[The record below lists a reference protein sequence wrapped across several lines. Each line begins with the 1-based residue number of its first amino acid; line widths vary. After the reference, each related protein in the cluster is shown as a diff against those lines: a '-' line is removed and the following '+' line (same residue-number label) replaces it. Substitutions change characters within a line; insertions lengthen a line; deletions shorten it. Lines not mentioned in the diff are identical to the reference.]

1 MNTDFSISQPPAL
14 DDEVPAAAPQDSMEG
29 LLLRLRQRG
38 IQLQA
43 DGAQL
48 RISAP
53 KGALDEALRAALSAG
68 KSEILRLLQSQD
80 RRSALP
86 QVQPRPAQRHEPF
99 ALTDVQ
105 HAYWM
110 GRQPFVELGGFST
123 HCYFEFQRE
132 GLDLARLEQALQ
144 VLIRRHDML
153 RAVIN
158 DDGTQRVLPEV
169 PPYRI
174 ECLDLREQD
183 SSAAEAALLAQREQ
197 LSHKRGPVDQ
207 WPLFAIRAARLP
219 EAQLRLFVSL
229 DMLII
234 DASSMFLFFQEWQQA
249 YEDPQRLAPAQ
260 AFSYRDY
267 ALFEQTLHEQPE
279 FQRARDYWTARLDS
293 LPPAPGLPLARQPH
307 ELAEVRFERRE
318 QRIAAADW
326 ARLKTLAAQH
336 GATPTVLL
344 MTAFAEAL
352 RRWSATPDFSLN
364 VTLFHRFPIHPE
376 VEQLIGDFTATTLL
390 ASQAQAG
397 DRFIDRLQRLQ
408 AQLAE
413 DLDHRAYSG
422 MRVLRDRARQLGHA
436 PGAAMPVV
444 FTSTLALDGRQ
455 STTGGLSFFG
465 DIVHGVSQTP
475 QVWMDHQMA
484 EFDGELRLFLDA
496 IEDLFPAGLLDD
508 CFGAYAQLLRTLA
521 ADPEAWTQRPLPST
535 LPARH
540 QPLLAQFNATD
551 DPALGHGL
559 LQDGLIAQAR
569 RQPEALAVIAADG
582 QLSYARLA
590 REALALAE
598 ALQALSASRD
608 QPVAVMMDKSCEQV
622 LAVYG
627 VLMAGAAYLPIDPR
641 LPVERRRHLLSA
653 SGARLLLTQRMHAPV
668 PDAPPGVQ
676 VLCLGDVAL
685 AAPALAP
692 PPASTRPGDLA
703 YVLFTSGSTGQP
715 KGVMI
720 EHAQAVNTLQD
731 INRRMKVGPE
741 DRVLALSALHFD
753 LSVYD
758 LFGVIAAGGCLVMP
772 DPARL
777 HDAQHWV
784 ELVQAHGVSLWNSVP
799 QLLQHFVEHLE
810 HLQSQG
816 APLPS
821 TLRQAI
827 LSGDWIPVSLPDRA
841 RRVCPGLQLL
851 ASGGP
856 TETAIWCTQYP
867 IGKVDPAWSSIP
879 YGRPLA
885 NQRMWVMDA
894 LLEERPVGVAGEI
907 CIGGACVGR
916 GYLGDEAQTAQR
928 FLHHPRTGERLYRS
942 GDLGR
947 VTPDG
952 QIEFLGRQDHQVKI
966 NGLRIELGE
975 INACLLR
982 QPGIRQAWTGVRTEG
997 AQKQLVS
1004 LLVVDAD
1011 AADWPARLAD
1021 GSLRQA
1027 LAAWLPDYMLPQRFQ
1042 LLEALPLSANGKV
1055 DAAQLQALLQRQ
1067 APEGT
1072 APSVQADAAAL
1083 ALQAQLLPLWQSL
1096 LGRQDLTPTQSF
1108 FDVGGDSLLALRLLS
1123 RVREQLGLPAAL
1135 QGRLMQ
1141 CFFQQPRLADFAAAL
1156 AGLQSSQDAD
1166 GDAGLPLIEP
1176 APVPDGEDFPAADV
1190 QLAFLMGDGE
1200 DLEFHVRTHHYVE
1213 VEMPAFDPVRY
1224 EQALQRELQRQAAN
1238 IVVATPELRL
1248 RPVQDLTPLPLTLDD
1263 CRTLDAAACEARL
1276 LATRAR
1282 MERQTLPVD
1291 RWPWM
1296 QVHATLLPGGHA
1308 RLHINCNAVFWDG
1321 FGTQQFFA
1329 NVERCYRDPALV
1341 LPPLCL
1347 SFRDCVLAL
1356 ERLEQSPQGERSR
1369 RYWMDRLPGMPAAP
1383 ALPLKP
1389 RLNRR
1394 QRSMMKRREMDLS
1407 AVQWQALRQRCEAR
1421 GLRPEA
1427 GLFGAYA
1434 QILSFWS
1441 GSRHFLLNN
1450 MVSHRLPLHEQI
1462 FEIVG
1467 NFSAL
1472 YPLEVDWR
1480 EGGGFAQ
1487 RCRRLDQRM
1496 QQDLQHLHCS
1506 GVQVLQAYNRVHGQ
1520 AGRAACPFVVG
1531 NGLAMKP
1538 FTRSLHGCLE
1548 TPQVLLD
1555 NQFFGLEDGGVWITW
1570 DVFEDVFPAG
1580 QVDAMWQAYARLLAR
1595 LADDDAAWDSEGFDL
1610 LDEAARALR
1619 RDYNDSA
1626 APRPEGRLLQD
1637 GLLEQARLQG
1647 DALALVA
1654 EGQRLSYAQLA
1665 AQALA
1670 LAGALQARGL
1680 QSAEPVAVLLPRGP
1694 WQVIAVQAIL
1704 AAGGA
1709 YVPMDPQWPAQ
1720 RLQQL
1725 LQSTRA
1731 RLALCLGSLEGAP
1744 ALPGLSYLAVDQGPS
1759 GQAFL
1764 PPACSETQLAYII
1777 FTSGSTGVPKGV
1789 MIDHRGA
1796 LNTIADIN
1804 RRFAVTAADVIFG
1817 VSSLYFDLSVYDL
1830 FGSTLAGARLVL
1842 PDAATGVDPAAWLRQ
1857 MQDEGVTVWNS
1868 VPALMQL
1875 LVDAALTAG
1884 VQLPQLRLVMLS
1896 GDWIPVTLPEQVR
1909 RVAPNAQVV
1918 SLGGATEASIWSIVY
1933 PIGQVPADW
1942 PSIPYGRPL
1951 ANQRWYVLDEDGHEL
1966 PDGVAGQL
1974 HIGGLG
1980 LALGYWADEART
1992 AAAFITHPR
2001 SGERLYRTGD
2011 LGRLLPEGQ
2020 IEFLGR
2026 ADFQVKIQGYRI
2038 EIDEIEHVL
2047 LSHAAVRGAAVI
2059 VVGSQAGK
2067 QLQAFVVS
2075 DEDLDLGALQQH
2087 VAARLPAYMVPSR
2100 LQRLARLPLTANG
2113 KVDRSALAA
2122 MAVNEP
2128 HERGSVPP
2136 RNALERRLAGIWSD
2150 VLGVQ
2155 PGAHDDFFA
2164 LGGQS
2169 FAAVRVMTR
2178 IEQQLGLRLP
2188 LSLMLEGRTVAALAQ
2203 AIEQA
2208 RTQRTEAAAAAPA
2221 RRSRALVCLQQ
2232 GSSQEPGWYFVHPA
2246 GGHVL
2251 CYRELAQAMP
2261 GHFHAFQAPGL
2272 SGDGAPLDEVP
2283 ALAAHYLAALR
2294 QHQPQGPYRLG
2305 GWSSGGTIAFEMAR
2319 QLEAEGEQVA
2329 CLALLDTPAPHAGE
2343 AQAPSPRQLLQWF
2356 LQDLEAPLSTDMLA
2370 QLQTQDLTLAAALAL
2385 LHGQGLARH
2394 LDARALQGVHAVFC
2408 ATVSACQRYR
2418 PGPVGLNAPLLVLQA
2433 SEGEV
2438 AEFAGHP
2445 EAHRSDWGW
2454 RAHAAGRLR
2463 SLRVPGSHYSLF
2475 KPPHL
2480 DGIAALLQTPF

>member
-1 MNTDFSISQPPAL
+1 MNTEFSLSQPPAL
-14 DDEVPAAAPQDSMEG
+14 DETAAPATPPDSMEA

-43 DGAQL
+43 EGAQL

-53 KGALDEALRAALSAG
+53 KGALDDDLRAALSAG
-68 KSEILRLLQSQD
+68 KSEILRLLQSQE

-86 QVQPRPAQRHEPF
+86 QVQPQPAQRHEPF
-99 ALTDVQ
+99 PLTDVQ

-123 HCYFEFQRE
+123 HCYFEFQRA
-132 GLDLARLEQALQ
+132 GLDIERLETALQALI
-144 VLIRRHDML
+144 LRHDML

-158 DDGTQRVLPEV
+158 EDGTQRVLPEV

-174 ECLDLREQD
+174 ECLDLRALNARD
-183 SSAAEAALLAQREQ
+183 AESALLAQREQ
-197 LSHKRGPVDQ
+197 LSHKRGPVDR

-219 EAQLRLFVSL
+219 GEQLRLFVSL

-279 FQRARDYWTARLDS
+279 FQRARDYWSARLDS

-352 RRWSATPDFSLN
+352 RPWSATPDFSLN
-364 VTLFHRFPIHPE
+364 VTLFHRFPVHPE
-376 VEQLIGDFTATTLL
+376 VDQLIGDFTATSLL
-390 ASQAQAG
+390 AARAQAG
-397 DRFIDRLQRLQ
+397 DSFADRLQRLQ

-422 MRVLRDRARQLGHA
+422 MRVLRDRARHLGHA

-521 ADPEAWTQRPLPST
+521 ADPAAWAQRPLPAT

-540 QPLLAQFNATD
+540 LPLLAQLNATE
-551 DPALGHGL
+551 DPAIGHGL
-559 LQDGLIAQAR
+559 LQDGLIIQAR

-582 QLSYARLA
+582 QLSYGRLA
-590 REALALAE
+590 REALVLAE
-598 ALQALSASRD
+598 ALQALGAGGE
-608 QPVAVMMDKSCEQV
+608 QPVAVMMDKGCEQV

-641 LPVERRRHLLSA
+641 LPAERRRHLLSA
-653 SGARLLLTQRMHAPV
+653 SGARLLLTQAAHH
-668 PDAPPGVQ
+668 PGQ
-676 VLCLGDVAL
+676 DLTPGLRVLCLGDEAL
-685 AAPALAP
+685 AAPAIAP
-692 PPASTRPGDLA
+692 PPAATRPGDLA
-703 YVLFTSGSTGQP
+703 YVLFTSGSTGAP

-731 INRRMKVGPE
+731 INRRMQVGPR

-777 HDAQHWV
+777 HDAQHWA
-784 ELVQAHGVSLWNSVP
+784 ELVQAHRVSLWNSVP

-810 HLQSQG
+810 HLQAQG
-816 APLPS
+816 DPLPGG
-821 TLRQAI
+821 LRQAI
-827 LSGDWIPVSLPDRA
+827 LSGDWIPVGLPDRA
-841 RRVCPGLQLL
+841 RRVCPDLQLL

-867 IGKVDPAWSSIP
+867 IGEVDPAWSSIP

-885 NQRMWVMDA
+885 NQRMWVMDE
-894 LLEERPVGVAGEI
+894 LLEERPVGVTGEI

-928 FLHHPRTGERLYRS
+928 FLRHPRTGERLYRS

-947 VTPDG
+947 VTAEG
-952 QIEFLGRQDHQVKI
+952 QIEFLGRQDHQVKL

-982 QPGIRQAWTGVRTEG
+982 QPGIRQAWTGVRREG

-1004 LLVVDAD
+1004 LLVLDPDD
-1011 AADWPARLAD
+1011 AAAAARLAD

-1042 LLEALPLSANGKV
+1042 RLEALPLSANGKV
-1055 DAAQLQALLQRQ
+1055 DAAQLQALLQAQQ
-1067 APEGT
+1067 AEGA
-1072 APSVQADAAAL
+1072 APAAQTDAAAQ
-1083 ALQAQLLPLWQSL
+1083 ALQEQLLPLWRSL
-1096 LGRQDLTPTQSF
+1096 LGRQDLTPAQSF

-1123 RVREQLGLPAAL
+1123 RVREQLGLAPAL

-1156 AGLQSSQDAD
+1156 THLQQDPPAQGED
-1166 GDAGLPLIEP
+1166 ELPLIEP
-1176 APVPDGEDFPAADV
+1176 TAAPAGEDFPAADV

-1213 VEMPAFDPVRY
+1213 VEMPAFDPARY

-1248 RPVQDLTPLPLTLDD
+1248 RPVQDLTPLPLSLDD
-1263 CRTLDAAACEARL
+1263 CRALDAPACEARL

-1282 MERQTLPVD
+1282 MERQPLPVHH
-1291 RWPWM
+1291 WPWM
-1296 QVHATLLPGGHA
+1296 DVHATLLPGGHA

-1329 NVERCYRDPALV
+1329 NVERCYREPGLV
-1341 LPPLCL
+1341 LPPLTL
-1347 SFRDCVLAL
+1347 TFRDCVLAL
-1356 ERLEQSPQGERSR
+1356 ERLEQGPQGERSR
-1369 RYWMDRLPGMPAAP
+1369 RYWMERLPSMPAAP

-1394 QRSMMKRREMDLS
+1394 QRSMMKRRERDLS
-1407 AVQWQALRQRCEAR
+1407 AAQWQALRQRCEAR

-1427 GLFGAYA
+1427 GLFAAYA

-1450 MVSHRLPLHEQI
+1450 MVSHRLPMHEQI

-1480 EGGGFAQ
+1480 EGGGFAE

-1496 QQDLQHLHCS
+1496 QQDAQHLHCS

-1555 NQFFGLEDGGVWITW
+1555 NQFFGLEDGGIWITW

-1580 QVDAMWQAYARLLAR
+1580 QVDAMWQAYARLLDQ
-1595 LADDDAAWDSEGFDL
+1595 LAHDDAAWDSEGFDL

-1637 GLLEQARLQG
+1637 GLLEQARRQG

-1670 LAGALQARGL
+1670 LAGQLQARGL
-1680 QSAEPVAVLLPRGP
+1680 RSAEPVAVLLPRGP

-1709 YVPMDPQWPAQ
+1709 YVPMDPQWPTQ

-1725 LQSTRA
+1725 LDSTGA
-1731 RLALCLGSLEGAP
+1731 RLALCLAGLDAP
-1744 ALPGLSYLAVDQGPS
+1744 ALPGLHYLAVDQLPS
-1759 GQAFL
+1759 GPAWQ
-1764 PPACSETQLAYII
+1764 PPAASETQLAYII

-1796 LNTIADIN
+1796 LNTIADVN
-1804 RRFAVTAADVIFG
+1804 RRFGVRPADVLFG

-1842 PDAATGVDPAAWLRQ
+1842 PDAATGVDPSAWLHQ

-1875 LVDAALTAG
+1875 LVDAALAAG

-1909 RVAPNAQVV
+1909 RIAPNAQVV

-1933 PIGQVPADW
+1933 PIGSVPADW

-1951 ANQRWYVLDEDGHEL
+1951 ANQRWHVLDEDGREL
-1966 PDGVAGQL
+1966 PDGVTGQL
-1974 HIGGLG
+1974 HIAGTG
-1980 LALGYWADEART
+1980 LALGYWGDEART
-1992 AAAFITHPR
+1992 AAAFIRHPR

-2047 LSHAAVRGAAVI
+2047 LAHPGVRGAAVI

-2067 QLQAFVVS
+2067 QLQGFLIA
-2075 DEDLDLGALQQH
+2075 DEELDLAAVQAH
-2087 VAARLPAYMVPSR
+2087 VGARLPAYMVPSR
-2100 LQRLARLPLTANG
+2100 LQRLAQLPLTANG

-2128 HERGSVPP
+2128 REQGGVAP
-2136 RNALERRLAGIWSD
+2136 RNALERSLAEIWSA

-2155 PGAHDDFFA
+2155 PGVHDDFFA

-2188 LSLMLEGRTVAALAQ
+2188 LSLMLEGRTIAALAQ

-2208 RTQRTEAAAAAPA
+2208 RAQRTDAPAVA

-2251 CYRELAQAMP
+2251 CYRELAQSMP

-2272 SGDGAPLDEVP
+2272 SNDGAPLDEVP
-2283 ALAAHYLAALR
+2283 ALAAHYLTALR

-2329 CLALLDTPAPHAGE
+2329 CLALLDTPAPLAGE
-2343 AQAPSPRQLLQWF
+2343 PQAPSPRQLLQWF

-2370 QLQTQDLTLAAALAL
+2370 QIQTQDLTLAAALSL

-2394 LDARALQGVHAVFC
+2394 LDARALQAVHAVFC
-2408 ATVSACQRYR
+2408 ATVDACQRYR

-2445 EAHRSDWGW
+2445 DAHRSDWGW
-2454 RAHAAGRLR
+2454 RAYAAGRLR

-2475 KPPHL
+2475 KPPQL
-2480 DGIAALLQTPF
+2480 DGVAALLQTPF

>member
-1 MNTDFSISQPPAL
+1 MNTDFSLSQPPAL
-14 DDEVPAAAPQDSMEG
+14 DETAAPATPPDSMEA

-38 IQLQA
+38 VQLQA
-43 DGAQL
+43 EGAQL

-53 KGALDEALRAALSAG
+53 KGALDDDLRAALSAG
-68 KSEILRLLQSQD
+68 KSEILRLLQSQE

-86 QVQPRPAQRHEPF
+86 QIQPQPAQRHEPF
-99 ALTDVQ
+99 PLTDVQ

-123 HCYFEFQRE
+123 HCYFEFQRA
-132 GLDLARLEQALQ
+132 GLDIERLETALQALI
-144 VLIRRHDML
+144 LRHDML

-158 DDGTQRVLPEV
+158 EDGTQRVLPEV

-174 ECLDLREQD
+174 ECLDLREQGE
-183 SSAAEAALLAQREQ
+183 AQAEAALLAQREQ

-219 EAQLRLFVSL
+219 GEQLRLFVSL

-307 ELAEVRFERRE
+307 ELTEVRFERRE

-326 ARLKTLAAQH
+326 ARLKPLAAQH

-352 RRWSATPDFSLN
+352 RPWSATPDFSLN
-364 VTLFHRFPIHPE
+364 VTLFHRFPVHPE
-376 VEQLIGDFTATTLL
+376 VDQLIGDFTATSLL
-390 ASQAQAG
+390 AARAQAG
-397 DRFIDRLQRLQ
+397 DSFADRLQRLQ

-422 MRVLRDRARQLGHA
+422 MRVLRDRARHLGHA

-496 IEDLFPAGLLDD
+496 IEDLFPVGLLDD

-521 ADPEAWTQRPLPST
+521 ADPAAWAQRPLPAT

-540 QPLLAQFNATD
+540 LPLLAQLNATE
-551 DPALGHGL
+551 DPAIGHGL
-559 LQDGLIAQAR
+559 LQDGLIIQAR

-582 QLSYARLA
+582 QLSYGRLA
-590 REALALAE
+590 REAQVLAE
-598 ALQALSASRD
+598 ALQALGAGREL
-608 QPVAVMMDKSCEQV
+608 PIAVMMDKGCEQV

-641 LPVERRRHLLSA
+641 LPAERRRHLLSA
-653 SGARLLLTQRMHAPV
+653 SGARLLLTQAAHH
-668 PDAPPGVQ
+668 PGQ
-676 VLCLGDVAL
+676 DLTPGLRVLCLGDEAL
-685 AAPALAP
+685 AAPAIAP
-692 PPASTRPGDLA
+692 PPAATRPGDLA
-703 YVLFTSGSTGQP
+703 YVLFTSGSTGAP

-731 INRRMKVGPE
+731 INRRMQVGPR

-777 HDAQHWV
+777 HDAQHWA
-784 ELVQAHGVSLWNSVP
+784 ELVQAHRVSLWNSVP

-810 HLQSQG
+810 HLQAQG
-816 APLPS
+816 EPLPGG
-821 TLRQAI
+821 LRQAI
-827 LSGDWIPVSLPDRA
+827 LSGDWIPVGLPDRA
-841 RRVCPGLQLL
+841 RRVCPDLQLL

-885 NQRMWVMDA
+885 NQRMWVMDE
-894 LLEERPVGVAGEI
+894 LLQERPVGVTGEI

-928 FLHHPRTGERLYRS
+928 FLRHPRTGERLYRS

-947 VTPDG
+947 VTAEG
-952 QIEFLGRQDHQVKI
+952 QIEFLGRQDHQVKL

-982 QPGIRQAWTGVRTEG
+982 QPGIRQAWTGVRSEG

-1004 LLVVDAD
+1004 LLVLDPDD
-1011 AADWPARLAD
+1011 AAAATRLTD
-1021 GSLRQA
+1021 GSLRQS

-1042 LLEALPLSANGKV
+1042 RLEALPLSANGKV
-1055 DAAQLQALLQRQ
+1055 DAAQLQALLQAQQ
-1067 APEGT
+1067 AEGA
-1072 APSVQADAAAL
+1072 APAAQTDAAAQ
-1083 ALQAQLLPLWQSL
+1083 ALQEQLLPLWRSL
-1096 LGRQDLTPTQSF
+1096 LGRQDLTPAQSF

-1123 RVREQLGLPAAL
+1123 RVREQLGLAPAL

-1156 AGLQSSQDAD
+1156 ARLQQDPPAQGAD
-1166 GDAGLPLIEP
+1166 ELPLIEP
-1176 APVPDGEDFPAADV
+1176 ASAPTGEDFPAADV

-1213 VEMPAFDPVRY
+1213 VEMPAFDPARY

-1248 RPVQDLTPLPLTLDD
+1248 RPVQDLTPLPLSLDD
-1263 CRTLDAAACEARL
+1263 CRALDAAACEARL

-1282 MERQTLPVD
+1282 MERQTLPVH

-1296 QVHATLLPGGHA
+1296 DVHATLLPGGHA

-1329 NVERCYRDPALV
+1329 NVERCYREPGLV
-1341 LPPLCL
+1341 LPPLTL
-1347 SFRDCVLAL
+1347 TLRDCVLAL
-1356 ERLEQSPQGERSR
+1356 ERLEQGPQGERSR
-1369 RYWMDRLPGMPAAP
+1369 RYWMERLPGMPAAP

-1407 AVQWQALRQRCEAR
+1407 AAQWQALRQHCDAR

-1427 GLFGAYA
+1427 GLFAAYA

-1450 MVSHRLPLHEQI
+1450 MVSHRLPMHEQI

-1480 EGGGFAQ
+1480 EGGGFAE

-1496 QQDLQHLHCS
+1496 QQDAQHLHCS

-1555 NQFFGLEDGGVWITW
+1555 NQFFGLEDGGIWITW

-1580 QVDAMWQAYARLLAR
+1580 QVDAMWQAYARLLDQ
-1595 LADDDAAWDSEGFDL
+1595 LAHDDAAWDSEGFDL

-1619 RDYNDSA
+1619 RAYNDSA

-1637 GLLEQARLQG
+1637 GLLEQARQQG

-1670 LAGALQARGL
+1670 LAGQLQARGRAAAPRPL
-1680 QSAEPVAVLLPRGP
+1680 AGDRRAGHPGGRRRLCAHGPAVAGAAPAAAARQHRRAPGPVPGRARCPRAAGPALPRRRPASFWPRLAAARRQRDAARLHHLHLGLHRRAQGRDDRPPRRAQHHRRHQPPLRREAGGRALRRVLAVLRPLGLRPLRQHPGRRPSGAAGRGHRRGP
-1694 WQVIAVQAIL
+1694 FGLAAPDAGRGRDRVELGTRADA
-1704 AAGGA
+1704 AAGG
-1709 YVPMDPQWPAQ
+1709 
-1720 RLQQL
+1720 R
-1725 LQSTRA
+1725 RA
-1731 RLALCLGSLEGAP
+1731 GG
-1744 ALPGLSYLAVDQGPS
+1744 
-1759 GQAFL
+1759 
-1764 PPACSETQLAYII
+1764 
-1777 FTSGSTGVPKGV
+1777 
-1789 MIDHRGA
+1789 
-1796 LNTIADIN
+1796 
-1804 RRFAVTAADVIFG
+1804 RRA
-1817 VSSLYFDLSVYDL
+1817 
-1830 FGSTLAGARLVL
+1830 
-1842 PDAATGVDPAAWLRQ
+1842 
-1857 MQDEGVTVWNS
+1857 
-1868 VPALMQL
+1868 
-1875 LVDAALTAG
+1875 
-1884 VQLPQLRLVMLS
+1884 
-1896 GDWIPVTLPEQVR
+1896 
-1909 RVAPNAQVV
+1909 
-1918 SLGGATEASIWSIVY
+1918 
-1933 PIGQVPADW
+1933 
-1942 PSIPYGRPL
+1942 
-1951 ANQRWYVLDEDGHEL
+1951 
-1966 PDGVAGQL
+1966 
-1974 HIGGLG
+1974 
-1980 LALGYWADEART
+1980 
-1992 AAAFITHPR
+1992 
-2001 SGERLYRTGD
+2001 
-2011 LGRLLPEGQ
+2011 
-2020 IEFLGR
+2020 
-2026 ADFQVKIQGYRI
+2026 
-2038 EIDEIEHVL
+2038 
-2047 LSHAAVRGAAVI
+2047 
-2059 VVGSQAGK
+2059 
-2067 QLQAFVVS
+2067 
-2075 DEDLDLGALQQH
+2075 
-2087 VAARLPAYMVPSR
+2087 
-2100 LQRLARLPLTANG
+2100 
-2113 KVDRSALAA
+2113 
-2122 MAVNEP
+2122 
-2128 HERGSVPP
+2128 
-2136 RNALERRLAGIWSD
+2136 
-2150 VLGVQ
+2150 
-2155 PGAHDDFFA
+2155 
-2164 LGGQS
+2164 
-2169 FAAVRVMTR
+2169 
-2178 IEQQLGLRLP
+2178 
-2188 LSLMLEGRTVAALAQ
+2188 
-2203 AIEQA
+2203 
-2208 RTQRTEAAAAAPA
+2208 AAAAAPGDAQRGLDPGDPA
-2221 RRSRALVCLQQ
+2221 RPGPPHRAQCP
-2232 GSSQEPGWYFVHPA
+2232 GGEPGRRHGGLDLVHRLPHRQCA
-2246 GGHVL
+2246 GG
-2251 CYRELAQAMP
+2251 LAQHPLRPPP
-2261 GHFHAFQAPGL
+2261 GQ
-2272 SGDGAPLDEVP
+2272 P
-2283 ALAAHYLAALR
+2283 ALACAGRGRPRAARRRHRPAAHRRHRAGPGLLGGRGAHRRRLHPPPAQRRAALPHGR
-2294 QHQPQGPYRLG
+2294 PRPPAARGP
-2305 GWSSGGTIAFEMAR
+2305 
-2319 QLEAEGEQVA
+2319 
-2329 CLALLDTPAPHAGE
+2329 D
-2343 AQAPSPRQLLQWF
+2343 
-2356 LQDLEAPLSTDMLA
+2356 
-2370 QLQTQDLTLAAALAL
+2370 
-2385 LHGQGLARH
+2385 
-2394 LDARALQGVHAVFC
+2394 
-2408 ATVSACQRYR
+2408 
-2418 PGPVGLNAPLLVLQA
+2418 
-2433 SEGEV
+2433 
-2438 AEFAGHP
+2438 
-2445 EAHRSDWGW
+2445 
-2454 RAHAAGRLR
+2454 
-2463 SLRVPGSHYSLF
+2463 RVPGPRRLPGQDPGLPHRDRRDRARAAG
-2475 KPPHL
+2475 PPRRARRGGHR
-2480 DGIAALLQTPF
+2480 GRQPGGQAAAGLRHRRRGPGPGGRAGACRRPPAGLYGAQPPAAPGPAAADRQWQGGP